1 MPGPQGTGSEMICL
15 QNLAKERV
23 SEGFMA
29 EPTPAERL
37 DVIPFWV
44 LMTLFISITSIE
56 NNNTLFLVYP
66 MFCIFKNFQSSS
78 DLITVTL

>member
-1 MPGPQGTGSEMICL
+1 MPGSQGTRLEMICL
-15 QNLAKERV
+15 QNVAKERV

-29 EPTPAERL
+29 EPTRSQRL
-37 DVIPFWV
+37 DDIPFWV

-66 MFCIFKNFQSSS
+66 TLCIFKSFHS
-78 DLITVTL
+78 LLPI